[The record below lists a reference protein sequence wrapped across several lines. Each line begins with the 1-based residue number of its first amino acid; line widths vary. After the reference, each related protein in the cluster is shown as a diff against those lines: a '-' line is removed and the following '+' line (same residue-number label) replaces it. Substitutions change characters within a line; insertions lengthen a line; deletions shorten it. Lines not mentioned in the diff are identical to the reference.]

1 MCILFLIDTLL
12 YAKLCYKYNMYKE
25 CDRQCNRLPDNVEA
39 KILKAKSL
47 YHICTQEYMLLEQ
60 RSNSLSKQMLQQE
73 LKHCHSKAK
82 EIISILGR
90 ALDDN
95 LSLFDMECS
104 EMLDLVMVKYMLNT
118 NKLRD
123 TRRCL
128 LCRVYQGFSSDSDN
142 SSLVQPTAELSLS
155 STSDENTSDN
165 TKFQQGPK
173 KPKQKAKGGLLASH
187 LYPESILKQF
197 FSAVP
202 LAKGKKVC
210 SVTGL
215 KNIHDESLHS
225 FGEITL
231 YMLCHSCEELFSV
244 NESWFLQNFFKRIYN
259 VNQPLSSESDQSIP
273 YDGHL
278 YRFCLSLIFRFLWYD
293 DLEILN
299 SSDVYSLLQQCR
311 ECLLN
316 ANDGPVSKPNVY
328 LLISPLG
335 EDDGKELGSINH
347 FLTAVLTHCFA
358 FHPLGA
364 DFEIVNS
371 YPLTRVHF
379 FVIHMGVINILVKF
393 KPSQDY
399 PIDDHFRIAEEGGTY
414 YVPHNDTRKKLLPPG
429 LYALFQ
435 LRAMKMEES
444 WLEGPTLT
452 YNPLQD
458 PDENASKTFGILEAQ
473 YKDEGRVISE
483 KKLRSASEKHNRKI
497 CCLPK
502 EFNVDPPVTLPKD
515 HFVVLHHTHG
525 DQQTGVILFIC
536 IGLNDN
542 EGYGIE
548 KPYVVYY
555 TYQPGFIY
563 SFGFFISQD
572 LKAVGY
578 LPKSR
583 GIGTVKDSDECLKD
597 KDFTAIIKCT
607 LQEKGFYSL
616 NSLIYRLKNQALRFV
631 DLFLLCGY
639 RIAGTFGREKVWR
652 GESLAN

>member
-1 MCILFLIDTLL
+1 M
-12 YAKLCYKYNMYKE
+12 YAKVCYKYNMYKE
-25 CDRQCNRLPDNVEA
+25 CDRQCSKLGDDVEA

-47 YHICTQEYMLLEQ
+47 YHIYMQEHMLLEQ
-60 RSNSLSKQMLQQE
+60 RSNSLSKQVLQQE
-73 LKHCHSKAK
+73 LKCCHSKAK
-82 EIISILGR
+82 EVISILGR
-90 ALDDN
+90 ALDEN

-104 EMLDLVMVKYMLNT
+104 EMLDLVMINYILNT

-128 LCRVYQGFSSDSDN
+128 LCRVYQGFSSDSEN
-142 SSLVQPTAELSLS
+142 ASLVQPTTELDQS
-155 STSDENTSDN
+155 SSSDKNTSDN
-165 TKFQQGPK
+165 TKFKQGGK
-173 KPKQKAKGGLLASH
+173 KPKQKAKSGLLASH

-210 SVTGL
+210 SVAGL
-215 KNIHDESLHS
+215 KSIHDESLHS

-259 VNQPLSSESDQSIP
+259 INQRFSAKCDQSIS
-273 YDGHL
+273 YNGHL

-293 DLEILN
+293 NLTILN

-316 ANDGPVSKPNVY
+316 TNHGPISKPDVY
-328 LLISPLG
+328 LLISPFN
-335 EDDGKELGSINH
+335 EDDGKELGSINR
-347 FLTAVLTHCFA
+347 FLTSVLTHCFG

-364 DFEIVNS
+364 DLEIVNN
-371 YPLTRVHF
+371 YPLTKVHF

-399 PIDDHFRIAEEGGTY
+399 PIDNHFRIAEEGGTY
-414 YVPHNDTRKKLLPPG
+414 YVPHNDVRKKLLPPG

-444 WLEGPTLT
+444 WLEGPSLT

-458 PDENASKTFGILEAQ
+458 PDENAAKTFGILEAE
-473 YKDEGRVISE
+473 YKDEGRIVSE
-483 KKLRSASEKHNRKI
+483 KRLRSASEKHDRKI
-497 CCLPK
+497 CFLPK
-502 EFNVDPPVTLPKD
+502 GFNVDPPVTLPKD

-525 DQQTGVILFIC
+525 GQQTGVILFIS
-536 IGLNDN
+536 IGLNEN

-548 KPYVVYY
+548 KPYVVCY

-563 SFGFFISQD
+563 SCGFFISQD

-583 GIGTVKDSDECLKD
+583 GIGTVKDSDEWLKD

-607 LQEKGFYSL
+607 LEEKGFYNL
-616 NSLIYRLKNQALRFV
+616 NSLIYRLKSQALRFV
-631 DLFLLCGY
+631 NLFSLCGY
-639 RIAGTFGREKVWR
+639 FLNTVV
-652 GESLAN
+652 